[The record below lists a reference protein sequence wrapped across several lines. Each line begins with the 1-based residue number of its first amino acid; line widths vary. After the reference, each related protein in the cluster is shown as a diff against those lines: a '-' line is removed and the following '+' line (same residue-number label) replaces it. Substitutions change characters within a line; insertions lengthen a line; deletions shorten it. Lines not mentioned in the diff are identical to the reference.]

1 MILNTLLATS
11 VPRRTSLDGLN
22 TPSFSTRLFPDLSG
36 IRGHR
41 TPVTR
46 NDWAPSLSPS
56 VNDVLASF
64 STNGPLIPRLIL
76 AGALASPIVAV
87 SLQRDAIEIGGNQ
100 GILSI
105 GELPPGIAA
114 EDMGWVP
121 LRGYTVAEGGLPPP
135 VDSPNEVQHQ
145 YIFTRCPHRISN
157 RFIPLLGKSPWTM
170 CILTGGSCHVLPLL
184 HQTLL

>member
-1 MILNTLLATS
+1 VILNTLLATS
-11 VPRRTSLDGLN
+11 VPHRTSLDGLN
-22 TPSFSTRLFPDLSG
+22 TPSFSTRVFPDLSG

-41 TPVTR
+41 TTVTR
-46 NDWAPSLSPS
+46 KDWAPSLSPS

-114 EDMGWVP
+114 DDMGWVP

-135 VDSPNEVQHQ
+135 EDSPNEVQQSIHLH
-145 YIFTRCPHRISN
+145 T
-157 RFIPLLGKSPWTM
+157 
-170 CILTGGSCHVLPLL
+170 LP
-184 HQTLL
+184 TPNME

>member
-1 MILNTLLATS
+1 VILNTLLATS
-11 VPRRTSLDGLN
+11 VPQRTSLDVLN
-22 TPSFSTRLFPDLSG
+22 APSFSTRVFPDLTG

-41 TPVTR
+41 TPATR
-46 NDWAPSLSPS
+46 SEWARSLSPS

-64 STNGPLIPRLIL
+64 TTNGPLIPRLIL
-76 AGALASPIVAV
+76 AGALASPIVAI

-135 VDSPNEVQHQ
+135 EDSPNEVQHQ
-145 YIFTRCPHRISN
+145 YIFARCPHRISN
-157 RFIPLLGKSPWTM
+157 RFIPLLGRSPWTM
-170 CILTGGSCHVLPLL
+170 SILMGGSCHVQPLS
-184 HQTLL
+184 HRISH

>member
-1 MILNTLLATS
+1 VILHRLLATS
-11 VPRRTSLDGLN
+11 FPQRTILDGLN
-22 TPSFSTRLFPDLSG
+22 TPSFSTRVFPDLSG

-46 NDWAPSLSPS
+46 NDWAQSLSPS
-56 VNDVLASF
+56 VNDVLSSF
-64 STNGPLIPRLIL
+64 ATNGPLIPRLIL
-76 AGALASPIVAV
+76 AGDLASPIVAV

-121 LRGYTVAEGGLPPP
+121 VRGYTVAEGGLPPP
-135 VDSPNEVQHQ
+135 EGSPNEVQHQ
-145 YIFTRCPHRISN
+145 YIFTLCPHRMSN
-157 RFIPLLGKSPWTM
+157 RFIPSLGRSPWTM
-170 CILTGGSCHVLPLL
+170 CTLTGGSCHVQPLS
-184 HQTLL
+184 HRTLL